1 MDTPSLHS
9 HDHDADDRHHLGS
22 NINSQGPCGLQLIL
36 MEALRTQYPYFH
48 FTDEETEAQRVWK
61 DVSGGWGVVTIFQ
74 ALLFDTTLS
83 HHIPGFLG
91 SMVPMLYDLYRQKSF
106 SEIFLGCTPWV

>member
-1 MDTPSLHS
+1 M
-9 HDHDADDRHHLGS
+9 
-22 NINSQGPCGLQLIL
+22 
-36 MEALRTQYPYFH
+36 
-48 FTDEETEAQRVWK
+48 WK
-61 DVSGGWGVVTIFQ
+61 NVSGGWGGGHHFPG

-91 SMVPMLYDLYRQKSF
+91 SMVPILYDLYREKSF